1 MDGFQWNSMGV
12 FDPAELIREA
22 TVVHKFSRTW
32 KTDEIESEDG
42 NVCNNVLISLLI
54 YIYYIIHDIN
64 IMQYYIL
71 YIQIYT
77 GLYLHIFNSVWG
89 WTSGAKDRMVYNQ
102 ISGRS
107 FFSHHF
113 LHPFYLS
120 DLESQLLLVRSPI
133 LVGCGCRF
141 HVCLPD
147 RAGRV
152 QRSLL
157 LHVGGEK
164 IQVLSCNISDHITH
178 MYLQ

>member
-1 MDGFQWNSMGV
+1 MYSWGWMDFNGIHV
-12 FDPAELIREA
+12 FFFYPAELILEA

-42 NVCNNVLISLLI
+42 NVCNNVLI
-54 YIYYIIHDIN
+54 YI
-64 IMQYYIL
+64 YIL
-71 YIQIYT
+71 YTWYKYNAILYIVYT

-178 MYLQ
+178 MYL